1 MSEKKKSSKDGFLI
15 QGTILAVAGIITK
28 IIGFVYRIPM
38 LNIMGLQGEGYYE
51 IAFQVYSMALL
62 ISSYSLPL
70 AVSKL
75 VSARIAKGQYRNA
88 QQVFKAALLFA
99 FSVGSVIMVVIFF
112 GAGVIASIMG
122 AKVSLYAL
130 RVLAPGLL
138 VVAVMG
144 VFRGY
149 FQGCGTMIPTAI
161 SQILEQLLNAVVSIA
176 GASMLMV
183 CCSYCF
189 VIMLPERSFA
199 DV

>member
-161 SQILEQLLNAVVSIA
+161 SQI
-176 GASMLMV
+176 
-183 CCSYCF
+183 
-189 VIMLPERSFA
+189 
-199 DV
+199 